1 MDNYQAILNVFDQ
14 HHSFALSVHINPDGD
29 AFGSQLALY
38 SFLQELGKQV
48 RIFNTDAVPDN
59 YTFLPF
65 SEVIQGADDVQGY
78 SPEILVILDAS
89 TLRRIGDKLCQ
100 TLIPTKAIVNID
112 HHDTGER
119 FGDYNLVETTASST
133 SEIIYRLI
141 KHREMPIGK
150 ARALCLYTGIMFD
163 TGCFR
168 YSNSA
173 PAAHRIAAELIEQG
187 DFSVDKVYRRVY
199 ESVPQGKMRLLAEV
213 LQTLNLTPD
222 GKIGWLCATQEM
234 FRKTGTT
241 PDDVEGFVNHI
252 RAIDTV
258 EVSIFVSELG
268 DGTSKASLR
277 SEANV
282 DVGKVAA
289 EFDGGGHRRAS
300 GCIIDAPHQSAVK
313 QLVANA
319 EERMKSTANGDPKK
333 QFDSTFALN

>member
-1 MDNYQAILNVFDQ
+1 MDDYQAILDVFDQ

-38 SFLQELGKQV
+38 SFLRDLGKQV
-48 RIFNTDAVPDN
+48 RVFNTDAVPNN
-59 YTFLPF
+59 YHFLPF
-65 SEVIQGADDVQGY
+65 SEVIQGPDSVRDY

-89 TLRRIGDKLCQ
+89 TRRRIGDKLCR
-100 TLIPTKAIVNID
+100 TLIPTNAVVNID
-112 HHDTGER
+112 HHDTGDR

-141 KHREMPIGK
+141 KLREMPIGK
-150 ARALCLYTGIMFD
+150 DRALCLYTGIMFD

-173 PAAHRIAAELIEQG
+173 PVAHRIAAELIEQG
-187 DFSVDKVYRRVY
+187 DFPVDGVYRQVY
-199 ESVPQGKMRLLAEV
+199 ESVPLEKIRLLAEV
-213 LQTLNLTPD
+213 LQTLRLTPD

-241 PDDVEGFVNHI
+241 PDDVEGFVNHV

-258 EVSIFVSELG
+258 EVSIFVSELE

-277 SEANV
+277 SEAYV

-289 EFDGGGHRRAS
+289 DFEGGGHQRAS
-300 GCIIDAPHQSAVK
+300 GCVIKASHQSAIER
-313 QLVANA
+313 LVANA
-319 EERMKSTANGDPKK
+319 QARIKPSTNGG
-333 QFDSTFALN
+333 SRR

>member
-1 MDNYQAILNVFDQ
+1 MEDYQAILDVFNQ
-14 HHSFALSVHINPDGD
+14 HHCFALSVHINPDGD

-38 SFLQELGKQV
+38 SFLRDLGKQV
-48 RIFNTDAVPDN
+48 RVFNTDAVPDN
-59 YTFLPF
+59 YHFLPF
-65 SEVIQGADDVQGY
+65 SEVIQGPNNVQGY

-89 TLRRIGDKLCQ
+89 TRRRIGDRLCQ

-112 HHDTGER
+112 HHDTGDR
-119 FGDYNLVETTASST
+119 FGNYNLVETTASST

-141 KHREMPIGK
+141 KHSRVPIGK
-150 ARALCLYTGIMFD
+150 DRALCLYTGIMFD

-168 YSNSA
+168 YNNSA

-187 DFSVDKVYRRVY
+187 GFPVDEVYRQVY
-199 ESVPQGKMRLLAEV
+199 ESVPLGKMRLLAEV
-213 LQTLNLTPD
+213 LQTLSLTPD

-234 FRKTGTT
+234 FWKTGTT

-258 EVSIFVSELG
+258 EVSIFVSELE
-268 DGTSKASLR
+268 DGKSKASLR
-277 SEANV
+277 SEVDV

-289 EFDGGGHRRAS
+289 EFDGGGHQRAS
-300 GCIIDAPHQSAVK
+300 GCVINAPHQLAVK

-319 EERMKSTANGDPKK
+319 QGRIKSSANGD
-333 QFDSTFALN
+333 SRR

>member
-1 MDNYQAILNVFDQ
+1 MDNYQVILDVFDR
-14 HHSFALSVHINPDGD
+14 HHTFALSVHVNPDGD

-59 YTFLPF
+59 YHFLPF
-65 SEVIQGADDVQGY
+65 IDVIQGPDDVQGY
-78 SPEILVILDAS
+78 APEILVVLDAS

-100 TLIPTKAIVNID
+100 TLIPTRAIVNID
-112 HHDTGER
+112 HHDTGEW

-150 ARALCLYTGIMFD
+150 DRALCLYTGILFD

-168 YSNSA
+168 HSNSS
-173 PAAHRIAAELIEQG
+173 PVAHRIAADLIEQG
-187 DFSVDKVYRRVY
+187 EFPVDEVYRRVY
-199 ESVPQGKMRLLAEV
+199 ESAPVGKMRLLAEV
-213 LQTLNLTPD
+213 LQTLTLTPD
-222 GKIGWLCATQEM
+222 GKIGWLSATQEM

-258 EVSIFVSELG
+258 EVSIFVSELE

-300 GCIIDAPHQSAVK
+300 GCVIDAPHQLAVK
-313 QLVANA
+313 MLVANA
-319 EERMKSTANGDPKK
+319 EKRIKPAANR
-333 QFDSTFALN
+333 DSQR

>member
-1 MDNYQAILNVFDQ
+1 MDNYQAILDVFDQ
-14 HHSFALSVHINPDGD
+14 HHSIALSVHINPDGD

-48 RIFNTDAVPDN
+48 RVFNTDAVPDN
-59 YTFLPF
+59 YRFLPF

-89 TLRRIGDKLCQ
+89 TRRRIGDKLCQ
-100 TLIPTKAIVNID
+100 TLIPTIAIVNID

-119 FGDYNLVETTASST
+119 FGDYNLVETNASST

-141 KHREMPIGK
+141 KHRGMPIGK
-150 ARALCLYTGIMFD
+150 DRALCLYTGIMFD

-173 PAAHRIAAELIEQG
+173 PVAHRIAAELIEQG
-187 DFSVDKVYRRVY
+187 DFPVDEVYRRVY
-199 ESVPQGKMRLLAEV
+199 ESVPLGKMRLLAEV
-213 LQTLNLTPD
+213 LKTLSLTPN
-222 GKIGWLCATQEM
+222 GKIGWLWATQEM

-258 EVSIFVSELG
+258 EVAIFVSELE
-268 DGTSKASLR
+268 DGSSKASLR
-277 SEANV
+277 SEADV

-289 EFDGGGHRRAS
+289 EFDGGGHQRAS
-300 GCIIDAPHQSAVK
+300 GCVINAPHQLAVK

-319 EERMKSTANGDPKK
+319 EERIKPAANESAGK
-333 QFDSTFALN
+333 

>member
-1 MDNYQAILNVFDQ
+1 MEDYQAILDVFDQ
-14 HHSFALSVHINPDGD
+14 HHCFALSVHINPDGD

-38 SFLQELGKQV
+38 SFLLDLGKQV
-48 RIFNTDAVPDN
+48 RVFNTDAVPDN
-59 YTFLPF
+59 YHFLPF
-65 SEVIQGADDVQGY
+65 SEVIQAPDNVQSY

-89 TLRRIGDKLCQ
+89 TRRRIGDRLCQ

-112 HHDTGER
+112 HHDTGDR

-141 KHREMPIGK
+141 KHSRVPIGK
-150 ARALCLYTGIMFD
+150 DRALCLYTGIMFD

-168 YSNSA
+168 YNNSA
-173 PAAHRIAAELIEQG
+173 PVAHRIAAELIEQG
-187 DFSVDKVYRRVY
+187 DFPVDEVYRQVY
-199 ESVPQGKMRLLAEV
+199 ESVPLGKMRLLAEV
-213 LQTLNLTPD
+213 LQTLSLTPD

-234 FRKTGTT
+234 FWKTGTT

-258 EVSIFVSELG
+258 EVSIFVSELE
-268 DGTSKASLR
+268 DGKSKASLR
-277 SEANV
+277 SEVDV

-289 EFDGGGHRRAS
+289 EFDGGGHQRAS
-300 GCIIDAPHQSAVK
+300 GCVINAPHQLAVK

-319 EERMKSTANGDPKK
+319 QERIKSSANGDSRK
-333 QFDSTFALN
+333 

>member
-1 MDNYQAILNVFDQ
+1 MEDYQAILDVFNQ
-14 HHSFALSVHINPDGD
+14 HHCFALSVHINPDGD

-38 SFLQELGKQV
+38 SFLRDLGKQV
-48 RIFNTDAVPDN
+48 RVFNTDAVPDN
-59 YTFLPF
+59 YHFLPF
-65 SEVIQGADDVQGY
+65 SEVIQGPDNVQGY

-89 TLRRIGDKLCQ
+89 TRRRIGDRLCQ

-112 HHDTGER
+112 HHDTGDR
-119 FGDYNLVETTASST
+119 FGNYNLVETTASST

-141 KHREMPIGK
+141 KHSRVPIGK
-150 ARALCLYTGIMFD
+150 DRALCLYTGIMFD

-168 YSNSA
+168 YNNSA

-187 DFSVDKVYRRVY
+187 DFPVDEVYRQVY
-199 ESVPQGKMRLLAEV
+199 ESVPLGKMRLLAEV
-213 LQTLNLTPD
+213 LQTLSLTPD

-234 FRKTGTT
+234 FWKTGTT

-258 EVSIFVSELG
+258 EVSIFVSELE
-268 DGTSKASLR
+268 DGKSKASLR
-277 SEANV
+277 SEVDV

-289 EFDGGGHRRAS
+289 EFDGGGHQRAS
-300 GCIIDAPHQSAVK
+300 GCVINAPHQLAVK

-319 EERMKSTANGDPKK
+319 QERIKSSANGD
-333 QFDSTFALN
+333 SRR